1 MFSWL
6 PVRPSSQWISTICY
20 TSLLT
25 FLPLT
30 EPYKK
35 SFRVSASICVW
46 SEDYWLLSFP
56 FPMNRGTIVSH
67 YQTSRQLTIV
77 DILSSSSQFCR
88 KETWKIPFSVGR
100 LQVGDK
106 GWRHAKIWI
115 STVWQRNILWF
126 PSLLHSIL
134 NAKSRSTVY
143 SVSYIRLSRYSFL
156 FLALLCL
163 SPICLYIHP
172 FIHLFN

>member
-6 PVRPSSQWISTICY
+6 PVRPSSQWISTICF

-35 SFRVSASICVW
+35 PFRVSASICVW

-100 LQVGDK
+100 LQVVARGEDMLRSGYQLSGK
-106 GWRHAKIWI
+106 E
-115 STVWQRNILWF
+115 TF
-126 PSLLHSIL
+126 FDSLLCCTQFWMQKVGQQCIVSAIL
-134 NAKSRSTVY
+134 GFLDIPFY
-143 SVSYIRLSRYSFL
+143 S
-156 FLALLCL
+156 
-163 SPICLYIHP
+163 
-172 FIHLFN
+172 

>member
-46 SEDYWLLSFP
+46 SEDHWLLSFP
-56 FPMNRGTIVSH
+56 FLRIEEWLYHITRPADSWLLWIFWVAAPNFAEKRLEKFPSVLADYRLVARGEDMLRSGYQLSGKETFFDSLLCCTQFWMQKVGQQCIVSAI
-67 YQTSRQLTIV
+67 SGFL
-77 DILSSSSQFCR
+77 D
-88 KETWKIPFSVGR
+88 IPF
-100 LQVGDK
+100 
-106 GWRHAKIWI
+106 
-115 STVWQRNILWF
+115 
-126 PSLLHSIL
+126 
-134 NAKSRSTVY
+134 Y
-143 SVSYIRLSRYSFL
+143 S
-156 FLALLCL
+156 
-163 SPICLYIHP
+163 
-172 FIHLFN
+172 